1 MTAYDDIQTAKGAV
15 DQLKE
20 GANAINEWAEK
31 ATELAEAGKELTKV
45 QGVLQGVKVFGKLGT
60 GFAMAGIG
68 LDLALFAF
76 GIKAP
81 DPNEMILNAISALD
95 NKVDALWNAMDQQ
108 FDKIHTHL
116 DTVSAKQ
123 RIQDE
128 MEYFSALKKIIM
140 VYRDS
145 PPSGTQLLLDS
156 IYSPAAIHKNFSG
169 IHDAVMSD
177 KADDN
182 ILKAEYDSTCG
193 EASTI
198 INTGKELLAVALL
211 APMAYA
217 LASALRHKKDTTFEL
232 ATPYDVDNL
241 FGKLINAISDQI
253 SKYTQMCWDKAKTNV
268 KKKMERD
275 IFPNL
280 EVPGN
285 REIGATFRPS
295 SKYLCEVIA
304 RQWPMFDWVVV
315 VGRWDIKNF
324 HPPMREE
331 EKDVVRLVWSNQ
343 KIKNCNV
350 YVDVMGGSK
359 GKYIQTQT
367 LRTDK
372 DVAWSC
378 YWTNPKRIHVQSYHP
393 KWLTD
398 EQIKEL
404 NSDKTRFY
412 NSARDYSQVTLE
424 SR

>member
-140 VYRDS
+140 VYRES

-398 EQIKEL
+398 EQIMEL

-412 NSARDYSQVTLE
+412 NSDRDYSQVTLE